1 MPDLFAQILKSL
13 VARNHEAAMR
23 FVTLLLQLFSDPDI
37 AWDAAR
43 AIGCAVALEGGVLD
57 KKNFIVIKVEQ
68 QYIVLNYLG

>member
-1 MPDLFAQILKSL
+1 MKRPL
-13 VARNHEAAMR
+13 R

-43 AIGCAVALEGGVLD
+43 AIGCAVAFDGVLD